1 MVIVVFVYNN
11 DRLGLPLIKF
21 KILTFTKSDL
31 MNRPG
36 CLTHSLLEILP
47 KNAF

>member
-11 DRLGLPLIKF
+11 DRLGLPHFLIKF
-21 KILTFTKSDL
+21 KILTFTKSEL

-36 CLTHSLLEILP
+36 CLKHE
-47 KNAF
+47 